1 MRYYLHYYF
10 LLQGTIKCHISITL
24 HPCTSRLIFSLK
36 LSIKSILIP
45 ITVFFIFTEIFET
58 IFSKTGNY
66 LSFEMF
72 LSFVLCFYRNLSF
85 IFSISQKKLF
95 ECNVCFFI
103 ALYIAFFGAKKLS
116 RNESGLSAVTLTKLV
131 MKLRRQVKGNYF

>member
-103 ALYIAFFGAKKLS
+103 ALYIAFFDTKNLHKTCNKTEDAGIGKLF
-116 RNESGLSAVTLTKLV
+116 LI
-131 MKLRRQVKGNYF
+131 Y

>member
-95 ECNVCFFI
+95 ECNVCFFV
-103 ALYIAFFGAKKLS
+103 ALYIAFFDTKNLHKTCSKTEDAGIGKLF
-116 RNESGLSAVTLTKLV
+116 LI
-131 MKLRRQVKGNYF
+131 Y